1 MGLTTRGSLE
11 SARAG
16 GVRAESWQEGLVRV
30 VVEADL
36 DVRVLWAVL
45 TTRGAQREE
54 RRDARTR
61 SVSSCLVKPR
71 VALGGSLDHLQ
82 SGRASVVYRM
92 IVSVL
97 QSVALDLLAGLT
109 HRACGL

>member
-36 DVRVLWAVL
+36 DVWAVL

-54 RRDARTR
+54 RQVR
-61 SVSSCLVKPR
+61 SDGTLGRGRCP
-71 VALGGSLDHLQ
+71 VAW
-82 SGRASVVYRM
+82 
-92 IVSVL
+92 
-97 QSVALDLLAGLT
+97 
-109 HRACGL
+109 

>member
-54 RRDARTR
+54 RQVR
-61 SVSSCLVKPR
+61 SDGTLGRGRCP
-71 VALGGSLDHLQ
+71 VAW
-82 SGRASVVYRM
+82 
-92 IVSVL
+92 
-97 QSVALDLLAGLT
+97 
-109 HRACGL
+109 